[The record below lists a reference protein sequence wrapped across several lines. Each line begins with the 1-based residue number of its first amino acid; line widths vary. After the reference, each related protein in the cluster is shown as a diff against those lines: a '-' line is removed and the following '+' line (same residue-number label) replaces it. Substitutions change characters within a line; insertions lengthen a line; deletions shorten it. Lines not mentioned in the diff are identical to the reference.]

1 MARLVQLGVR
11 QARYIGRTK
20 TQFQLLM
27 AATVANLTLVAGKV
41 GRMGG
46 IYSATIDLS
55 ASSHCSLAAISTAW
69 WGAILAGRRGSAQ
82 PGYFCVT
89 TTPIAP
95 HQKGFSS
102 ALLANIG
109 FGMGWVV
116 VVAGAFAY
124 TGMESFNMLAERY
137 ARRQR
142 EEGRQEGRQEVRQV
156 VLDQLEKLSH
166 LSYEEHQAEIG
177 RLIDETR
184 RIMDGE
190 GKGS

>member
-1 MARLVQLGVR
+1 MQLPKANEAWYLIVFF
-11 QARYIGRTK
+11 T
-20 TQFQLLM
+20 L
-27 AATVANLTLVAGKV
+27 TVGGLTLVLFNEIGERTDDSWV
-41 GRMGG
+41 
-46 IYSATIDLS
+46 
-55 ASSHCSLAAISTAW
+55 ST
-69 WGAILAGRRGSAQ
+69 
-82 PGYFCVT
+82 
-89 TTPIAP
+89 
-95 HQKGFSS
+95 
-102 ALLANIG
+102 LANIG

-116 VVAGAFAY
+116 IVAGAIAY